1 MSSTPSLQEKGLHI
15 GSQPGEPDK
24 LEGITED
31 FEVFKQTEDGVNFRT
46 VGWPMATVIFLKT
59 IFALGVLSIPA
70 AMYSLGAVGG
80 SLSVIGWQALNT
92 YTAVLQGDFRNN
104 HPRCHSIADMAEVVG
119 GKVMKELTGALFIVA
134 YVILTGSGIVGV
146 SIGINALSHHGAC
159 TVWWAVLATFFVALA
174 ASARKFHQI
183 GWLTWI
189 GFASIF
195 IAVFILVVAVT
206 TRDRP
211 AAAPQTGPYEF
222 GFYAIAYPSFSAG
235 MVASCTIFVSGAG
248 TSAMLPVISEMKNP
262 RDYRKALFICMGI
275 VTAAYLSFSLVVYR
289 WCGKWV
295 ASPSL
300 GSAGQTIKMV
310 CYGIALPSLVVSA
323 CLYLHVAAKYIFV
336 RVLRDSQHLQSNT
349 IVHWVTWLS
358 CTFGLAIVSFVLAEA
373 IPIFEYLL
381 SLAGSICFAPLA
393 IALPAWLW
401 IYDHWEYRK
410 GSTGKQIMFWMHAFF
425 IPLGMFI
432 CVGGT
437 YGVVVQ
443 IKQAY
448 ASGQIGSAFSCAD
461 NSNSS

>member
-1 MSSTPSLQEKGLHI
+1 MTLTTISVGEKGLHV
-15 GSQPGEPDK
+15 GTQPGDPEK
-24 LEGITED
+24 LEGVTED

-59 IFALGVLSIPA
+59 IFALGVLSIPS

-80 SLSVIGWQALNT
+80 ALSVIGWQALNT

-104 HPRCHSIADMAEVVG
+104 HPRCHSIADMAGVVG
-119 GKVMKELTGALFIVA
+119 GPIMKELTGAMFIVA

-146 SIGINALSHHGAC
+146 SIGINALSHHAAC
-159 TVWWAVLATFFVALA
+159 SVWWAVLATFFVAAA
-174 ASARKFHQI
+174 ASVRKFHQI

-195 IAVFILVVAVT
+195 IAVFVLVIAVT

-211 AAAPQTGPYEF
+211 AAAPQTGDYEF
-222 GFYAIAYPSFSAG
+222 GFYAIAYPTFAAG

-262 RDYRKALFICMGI
+262 RDYRKALFICMSI
-275 VTAAYLSFSLVVYR
+275 VTAAYLSFSLIVYR
-289 WCGKWV
+289 WC
-295 ASPSL
+295 
-300 GSAGQTIKMV
+300 GQTIKMV

-336 RVLRDSQHLQSNT
+336 RLLRDSPHLQSNT
-349 IVHWVTWLS
+349 FTHWATWLS
-358 CTFGLAIVSFVLAEA
+358 CTFSLAAISFVLAEA
-373 IPIFEYLL
+373 VPIFDYLL

-393 IALPAWLW
+393 ISLPAWLW
-401 IYDHWEYRK
+401 IYDHKSWRK
-410 GSTGKQIMFWMHAFF
+410 GSVGQKVGFWLHALF
-425 IPLGMFI
+425 IPLGIFVMI
-432 CVGGT
+432 GGT

-443 IKQAY
+443 IKEAY

-461 NSNSS
+461 NSNST

>member
-1 MSSTPSLQEKGLHI
+1 MSIDPSYQEKNLQI
-15 GSQPGEPDK
+15 GTQPEDPEK
-24 LEGITED
+24 LEGVTED
-31 FEVFKQTEDGVNFRT
+31 FEVFKQTKDGVNFRT

-80 SLSVIGWQALNT
+80 ALSVIGWQALNT

-104 HPRCHSIADMAEVVG
+104 HPRCHSIADMAGVVG
-119 GKVMKELTGALFIVA
+119 GPIMKEVTGALFIIA
-134 YVILTGSGIVGV
+134 YVILTGSGIIGV
-146 SIGINALSHHGAC
+146 SIGINALSHHAAC
-159 TVWWAVLATFFVALA
+159 SVWWAVLATVFVALA
-174 ASARKFHQI
+174 ASVRKFHQI

-195 IAVFILVVAVT
+195 IAVFILVIAVT

-211 AAAPQTGPYEF
+211 AAAPQTGDYEF
-222 GFYAIAYPSFSAG
+222 GFYAIAYPSFAAG

-262 RDYRKALFICMGI
+262 RDYRKALFICMAI

-336 RVLRDSQHLQSNT
+336 RVLRESPHLQSNT
-349 IVHWVTWLS
+349 MVHWGTWLS
-358 CTFGLAIVSFVLAEA
+358 CTFGLAAVSFVLAEA
-373 IPIFEYLL
+373 VPIFDYLL

-393 IALPAWLW
+393 ISLPAWLW
-401 IYDHWEYRK
+401 IYDHMHYRK
-410 GSTGKQIMFWMHAFF
+410 GSAIKQFSFWMHALF
-425 IPLGMFI
+425 IPLGIFVMI
-432 CVGGT
+432 GGT

-443 IKQAY
+443 IKEAY

-461 NSNSS
+461 NSNST

>member
-1 MSSTPSLQEKGLHI
+1 MSSTPSLQEKTAHVGTND
-15 GSQPGEPDK
+15 PER
-24 LEGITED
+24 LEGIAED

-70 AMYSLGAVGG
+70 AMYTLGAVGG
-80 SLSVIGWQALNT
+80 ALSVIAWQALNT

-104 HPRCHSIADMAEVVG
+104 HPRCHSIADMAGVVG
-119 GKVMKELTGALFIVA
+119 GPIMKELTGALFIVA
-134 YVILTGSGIVGV
+134 YVLLTGSGIVGV

-159 TVWWAVLATFFVALA
+159 SVWWSVVATVFVALA
-174 ASARKFHQI
+174 ASVRKFHQI

-195 IAVFILVVAVT
+195 TAVFILVIAVT

-211 AAAPQTGPYEF
+211 AAAPQTGDYEF
-222 GFYAIAYPSFSAG
+222 GFYAMAYPGFAAG

-300 GSAGQTIKMV
+300 GVSITPLQISPVITDRLHRVQVKPSKWYAMASPSPVSSSA
-310 CYGIALPSLVVSA
+310 
-323 CLYLHVAAKYIFV
+323 
-336 RVLRDSQHLQSNT
+336 
-349 IVHWVTWLS
+349 
-358 CTFGLAIVSFVLAEA
+358 
-373 IPIFEYLL
+373 
-381 SLAGSICFAPLA
+381 
-393 IALPAWLW
+393 PA
-401 IYDHWEYRK
+401 
-410 GSTGKQIMFWMHAFF
+410 STS
-425 IPLGMFI
+425 
-432 CVGGT
+432 T
-437 YGVVVQ
+437 
-443 IKQAY
+443 
-448 ASGQIGSAFSCAD
+448 
-461 NSNSS
+461 

>member
-1 MSSTPSLQEKGLHI
+1 MSYTPSIQEKGLHI

-24 LEGITED
+24 LEGISED

-70 AMYSLGAVGG
+70 AMYTLGAVGG

-104 HPRCHSIADMAEVVG
+104 HPRCHSIADMAGVVG
-119 GKVMKELTGALFIVA
+119 GIWMKELTGALFIVA

-195 IAVFILVVAVT
+195 IAVFIIVVAVT

-211 AAAPQTGPYEF
+211 AAAPPTGPYEF
-222 GFYAIAYPSFSAG
+222 GFYAIAYPSFAAG

-300 GSAGQTIKMV
+300 GVSLLHPRSCAQSLIVVTECWSNHQDGLLRYRSTQFGRQCLSLPPRRRKIHLRPCPSRLATPSIQHHDPL
-310 CYGIALPSLVVSA
+310 GHLALLHFRSRN
-323 CLYLHVAAKYIFV
+323 YLFRSRRSHPYL
-336 RVLRDSQHLQSNT
+336 RVP
-349 IVHWVTWLS
+349 
-358 CTFGLAIVSFVLAEA
+358 A
-373 IPIFEYLL
+373 IPCRQYLFCP
-381 SLAGSICFAPLA
+381 SGHRTSRLAVDL
-393 IALPAWLW
+393 
-401 IYDHWEYRK
+401 
-410 GSTGKQIMFWMHAFF
+410 
-425 IPLGMFI
+425 
-432 CVGGT
+432 
-437 YGVVVQ
+437 
-443 IKQAY
+443 
-448 ASGQIGSAFSCAD
+448 
-461 NSNSS
+461 

>member
-1 MSSTPSLQEKGLHI
+1 MAMIQLRNLFEFLLIVSRGSSRYDVTVIPVGEKGLHI

-31 FEVFKQTEDGVNFRT
+31 FEVFKQTQDGVNFRT

-275 VTAAYLSFSLVVYR
+275 VTAAYLSFSLV
-289 WCGKWV
+289 
-295 ASPSL
+295 
-300 GSAGQTIKMV
+300 
-310 CYGIALPSLVVSA
+310 
-323 CLYLHVAAKYIFV
+323 
-336 RVLRDSQHLQSNT
+336 
-349 IVHWVTWLS
+349 
-358 CTFGLAIVSFVLAEA
+358 
-373 IPIFEYLL
+373 
-381 SLAGSICFAPLA
+381 
-393 IALPAWLW
+393 
-401 IYDHWEYRK
+401 
-410 GSTGKQIMFWMHAFF
+410 
-425 IPLGMFI
+425 
-432 CVGGT
+432 
-437 YGVVVQ
+437 
-443 IKQAY
+443 
-448 ASGQIGSAFSCAD
+448 
-461 NSNSS
+461 